1 MHARHLHK
9 KARKVILIEPNSLQP
24 HIMASKFSSYF
35 LNFGAQDFLLS
46 YFGYCQIWLNILMD
60 NCHWSNITKLRKKN
74 KIKNRINDEK
84 EPAKNSTFFTGNGI
98 FFLMRIPKLHSQ
110 IHESSLLFNVC
121 KRRSNTLVFI
131 RPHTS

>member
-1 MHARHLHK
+1 
-9 KARKVILIEPNSLQP
+9 
-24 HIMASKFSSYF
+24 MASKFSSYF

-84 EPAKNSTFFTGNGI
+84 EPAKNSTFCTGNGI
-98 FFLMRIPKLHSQ
+98 FFFNEDSKATLQ
-110 IHESSLLFNVC
+110 IHESSIIAF
-121 KRRSNTLVFI
+121 
-131 RPHTS
+131 